1 MRKLLLKALFPAIR
15 VFLRWGLVKR
25 AFLLCGWALALNRVA
40 GEDDVIR
47 VIRKIRPVSAGREL
61 IRIGDE
67 QDGGYLVPDDLAG
80 VSANFSPGTGA
91 GASFEED
98 LAGRYS
104 IRSFLAD
111 YSVDE
116 APVQNADFDFEKK
129 FLGAVNN
136 DRYMRLEDWVESKAG
151 ARGDE
156 EFMLQ
161 MDIEGAEFEVL
172 LDTPSEVLRRF
183 RIMVVEFH
191 EMERMLGKDT
201 LGLVERV
208 FDKILKDFCVVH
220 IHPNNYLSVYKAGKA
235 AVPSIFEV
243 TFYRRDR
250 AVFDG
255 AELSFPHRLDRKN
268 FAYAPELVLPEIWRD

>member
-1 MRKLLLKALFPAIR
+1 MHKLLLKTFFPVIR
-15 VFLRWGLVKR
+15 VFLRCGLVKK
-25 AFLLCGWALALNRVA
+25 ALLPCGWALALSRAADEN
-40 GEDDVIR
+40 DVVR
-47 VIRKIRPVSAGREL
+47 VIRKMRPVSAGREL
-61 IRIGDE
+61 IRIGAGH
-67 QDGGYLVPDDLAG
+67 DGGYLVPDDLAG

-91 GASFEED
+91 GTSFEED
-98 LAGRYS
+98 LAKRYS

-111 YSVDE
+111 YSVDG
-116 APVQNADFDFEKK
+116 AQVQNADFDFEKK

-136 DRYMRLEDWVESKAG
+136 DRYMRLEDWIENKTG
-151 ARGDE
+151 PHNGE
-156 EFMLQ
+156 EFLLQ

-191 EMERMLGKDT
+191 EMERMFGEDT

-208 FDKILKDFCVVH
+208 FDKILTDFCVVH

-255 AELSFPHRLDRKN
+255 AELSFPHPLDRRN
-268 FAYAPELVLPEIWRD
+268 VPFAPELVLPEIWRD